1 MSFCDWLHL
10 AKCLQV
16 SSVLWHESELH
27 SFFITVQCSITLDV
41 TLIFLNP
48 HILTVTVKIAI
59 HHDVFAQRLSAS
71 IKIDHHQGRCFPF
84 FCCKSGTLACRGPPW
99 REEWPAR
106 HWGALGG
113 ASASGSRFE
122 GGQHL
127 GKLGLEDAEQLRELI
142 QSGPMVSVCNLLAS
156 SNFPRREERTAWFPR
171 AQRRR
176 GCEVGCLLALPSG
189 SPFNNK

>member
-71 IKIDHHQGRCFPF
+71 IKITQLCVLLQILYLQGGPQPVGTPLHPSSLAVSFVTWQLASPF
-84 FCCKSGTLACRGPPW
+84 DCGFWS
-99 REEWPAR
+99 REVE
-106 HWGALGG
+106 
-113 ASASGSRFE
+113 GSDGKGIQPGE
-122 GGQHL
+122 KISLTKIKHL
-127 GKLGLEDAEQLRELI
+127 G
-142 QSGPMVSVCNLLAS
+142 VSLSIKPAPTL
-156 SNFPRREERTAWFPR
+156 
-171 AQRRR
+171 
-176 GCEVGCLLALPSG
+176 
-189 SPFNNK
+189 